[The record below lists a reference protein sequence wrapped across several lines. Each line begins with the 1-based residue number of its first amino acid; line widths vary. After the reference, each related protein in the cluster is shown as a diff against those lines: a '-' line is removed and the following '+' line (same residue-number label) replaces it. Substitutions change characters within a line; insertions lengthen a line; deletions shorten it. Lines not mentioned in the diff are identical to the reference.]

1 VSEIDGT
8 VKAIVLNDNGYTVEI
23 KNSHINE
30 TRSYEVPFNA
40 IFRVKVGDKVEIGDK
55 ITDGSI
61 DINRLLRIAGIDAVR
76 NYMIKEVQKVYRLQG
91 IEISDKY
98 IEVILRQMTNKVKVL
113 NPGDSSF
120 FIGEVI
126 DIGILRKINNEL
138 LIDNKTPV
146 TAINLI
152 FGLDTA
158 PSKSD
163 SFLAAASFQDTKK
176 ILTDGSVKNQI
187 DNLRALKE
195 NVMLGNLIPAG
206 TGLAKRLDILEN
218 GQKMYKK
225 QY

>member
-1 VSEIDGT
+1 
-8 VKAIVLNDNGYTVEI
+8 
-23 KNSHINE
+23 
-30 TRSYEVPFNA
+30 
-40 IFRVKVGDKVEIGDK
+40 VKVGTKVEIGDK

-61 DINRLLRIAGIDAVR
+61 DIGKLLRIAGIDAVR

-98 IEVILRQMTNKVKVL
+98 IEVILRQMTSKVKVL

-120 FIGEVI
+120 FIGEII
-126 DIGILRKINNEL
+126 DIGVLRRTNNEL
-138 LIDNKTPV
+138 LLNDKTPI
-146 TAINLI
+146 TAINLVY
-152 FGLDTA
+152 GLDTA

-176 ILTDGSVKNQI
+176 ILTDGSVKNQT

-206 TGLAKRLDILEN
+206 TGLAKKLDILEN

-225 QY
+225 EY